1 MRERPS
7 HDRSAGENS
16 RPDRSSGDRAPRDRP
31 ASDRRPPSGDR
42 DGTDT
47 RPPRDF
53 KPRESSPH
61 EGSTTRD
68 FGHRPVRAHATEEGK
83 RTYRVEVGHEHGVK
97 PGNIIGAIANEA
109 GLESQFIGR
118 LSIRDHYSLIDLPDG
133 MPGEVFEHL
142 KKVWVVQQQLRIHEW
157 DGKDDSSNSTIV
169 PAARKPG
176 GTGRPGGFKSGGP
189 KPCSFP
195 LSGVAHLAAA
205 AHQHLIRLQQGSNAA
220 AADQQQ
226 QQQLQQAPS
235 TQQPPLPRYDGQV
248 AVLRLHMEKVVVE
261 LVTNIRTSAC
271 IKRAL
276 LQHVVA
282 LARFFGRRDLNDL
295 LLPLL
300 ITCLNAGEWALRS
313 SFFTAVAA
321 MGPYTGRESLD
332 VFLLP
337 CLEQALTDSEPSVV
351 ADAVMCIA
359 AVATHL
365 RKRSLTAAVT
375 KVAPLLEHP
384 SAAVRSAAVAMVVAS
399 ATCLPPQDVHTQLA
413 SLLSPL
419 LVRQPLLLADPVLLS
434 SCLRSRQPPAP
445 PPGEVPQSGGHHSGG
460 GSSAG
465 GADAP
470 GGGPARK
477 SDAHLLAV
485 AAAGPSPRQHHS
497 WGLLD
502 DAMRGWGAARAKER
516 RARAVP
522 PTSGP
527 RSQNSA
533 IDRLHIPPHS
543 TNTTPALTTTLSY
556 STNPSSNHQLPPG
569 LGRSGDVLAA
579 AESRQGDGHPSSTR
593 DSTPAAPETAN
604 STALPP
610 TPSAMLVLRPTA
622 PLYTFSLDPGYCPG
636 GPAGGSRAAAPSG
649 SGIRS
654 MHGVGVASIASKLA
668 LLEGC
673 AAGLRERGGGGEGAG
688 LDPAERQQLDRIT
701 TLLARLRSAPSGH
714 HPSSLSTFQLT
725 LLSTRAAAAGP
736 GTPGSGPG
744 QGGPT
749 GTAAGGGDPA
759 GVFARLNA
767 GDLVA
772 SLGVS
777 HVSDAI
783 AAAIS
788 TGITSA
794 SRPSNL
800 STSTPPGAAITPSAS
815 GVQLSNRNPNLTS
828 TLNPNPNPNPAAG
841 ASAAAQSTPTP
852 FADVSGINAAAGVAH
867 LYYGNHVS
875 PSAGLGSRYG
885 ATTGGGGAN
894 SGSSFGSGGSSD
906 SWRPRGVL
914 VAHMTEH
921 RRGVNKLALTQG
933 GAFLAS
939 ASSDETVKVWDL
951 RRLERDISFHSRLT
965 YAAQSGR
972 ITALT
977 GCEDDLSIASASSA
991 GSIHVWRLELQGGG
1005 GGRAAAAAAATGGG
1019 EKRQTVWRTYQQVRR
1034 TYQQVR
1040 RNGGKVM
1047 VVIGGVGALR
1057 AVARAQPV
1065 GAACPPTERCGVPS
1079 PAEPRPGRRDGGD
1092 PVGPPSAAVRDAAG
1106 GGVHGWDL
1114 RVKRDVW
1121 VMAGP
1126 PALGLTQA
1134 VAVDPHGCNWIL
1146 TGSQR
1151 GFLTLWDARFG
1162 LCVNR
1167 WQHPLAAPIAAL
1179 APALAPAP
1187 RLGLSARGLAAGGA
1201 AASGAPF
1208 VYVAAGHQEV
1218 GLWDLLDCQCHQVIR
1233 CLGPSEA
1240 EMPEVLLPAALQ
1252 PTPTPP
1258 PESLWGSDGG
1268 RWQQQRGSSGD
1279 LSGVGGGSERAS
1291 AAAAAAA
1298 VGAADGLSSP
1308 QSVPNG
1314 ARTLLPMTGGQL
1326 LSGST
1331 DRCIRYW
1338 EPSRPDSCYLVA
1350 GPLWPSDNL
1359 ADPGSGG
1366 GLTVPQYRYSYRA
1379 SAAAAAPHVPI
1390 LEERCTLESTTR
1402 LNEATHEL
1410 RQKTRVNEQCHA
1422 DGINHMVVADS
1433 GSSRLLLT
1441 CSRDGCVKAWK

>member
-1 MRERPS
+1 
-7 HDRSAGENS
+7 
-16 RPDRSSGDRAPRDRP
+16 
-31 ASDRRPPSGDR
+31 
-42 DGTDT
+42 
-47 RPPRDF
+47 
-53 KPRESSPH
+53 
-61 EGSTTRD
+61 
-68 FGHRPVRAHATEEGK
+68 
-83 RTYRVEVGHEHGVK
+83 
-97 PGNIIGAIANEA
+97 
-109 GLESQFIGR
+109 
-118 LSIRDHYSLIDLPDG
+118 
-133 MPGEVFEHL
+133 
-142 KKVWVVQQQLRIHEW
+142 
-157 DGKDDSSNSTIV
+157 
-169 PAARKPG
+169 
-176 GTGRPGGFKSGGP
+176 
-189 KPCSFP
+189 
-195 LSGVAHLAAA
+195 
-205 AHQHLIRLQQGSNAA
+205 
-220 AADQQQ
+220 
-226 QQQLQQAPS
+226 
-235 TQQPPLPRYDGQV
+235 
-248 AVLRLHMEKVVVE
+248 
-261 LVTNIRTSAC
+261 
-271 IKRAL
+271 
-276 LQHVVA
+276 
-282 LARFFGRRDLNDL
+282 
-295 LLPLL
+295 
-300 ITCLNAGEWALRS
+300 
-313 SFFTAVAA
+313 
-321 MGPYTGRESLD
+321 
-332 VFLLP
+332 
-337 CLEQALTDSEPSVV
+337 
-351 ADAVMCIA
+351 
-359 AVATHL
+359 
-365 RKRSLTAAVT
+365 
-375 KVAPLLEHP
+375 
-384 SAAVRSAAVAMVVAS
+384 
-399 ATCLPPQDVHTQLA
+399 
-413 SLLSPL
+413 
-419 LVRQPLLLADPVLLS
+419 
-434 SCLRSRQPPAP
+434 
-445 PPGEVPQSGGHHSGG
+445 
-460 GSSAG
+460 
-465 GADAP
+465 
-470 GGGPARK
+470 
-477 SDAHLLAV
+477 
-485 AAAGPSPRQHHS
+485 
-497 WGLLD
+497 
-502 DAMRGWGAARAKER
+502 
-516 RARAVP
+516 
-522 PTSGP
+522 
-527 RSQNSA
+527 
-533 IDRLHIPPHS
+533 
-543 TNTTPALTTTLSY
+543 
-556 STNPSSNHQLPPG
+556 
-569 LGRSGDVLAA
+569 
-579 AESRQGDGHPSSTR
+579 
-593 DSTPAAPETAN
+593 
-604 STALPP
+604 
-610 TPSAMLVLRPTA
+610 MLVLRPAA
-622 PLYTFSLDPGYCPG
+622 PLYTFSLDPGSCPG
-636 GPAGGSRAAAPSG
+636 GPAVGSRAAASSG

-701 TLLARLRSAPSGH
+701 TLLARLRSAPCGH

-749 GTAAGGGDPA
+749 GTAGGRGGDPA

-800 STSTPPGAAITPSAS
+800 STSSPPGAAITPSTS

-828 TLNPNPNPNPAAG
+828 TLNLNPNPNPAAG

-867 LYYGNHVS
+867 LYYGNHGS

-894 SGSSFGSGGSSD
+894 PGSSFGSGGSSD

-933 GAFLAS
+933 GSFLAS

-972 ITALT
+972 ITSLT

-991 GSIHVWRLELQGGG
+991 GSIHVWRLELQGAG
-1005 GGRAAAAAAATGGG
+1005 GGRTAAATAGTGGG
-1019 EKRQTVWRTYQQVRR
+1019 EKRQT
-1034 TYQQVR
+1034 
-1040 RNGGKVM
+1040 G
-1047 VVIGGVGALR
+1047 VVCLRQLSPGQGA
-1057 AVARAQPV
+1057 V
-1065 GAACPPTERCGVPS
+1065 TEVTQW
-1079 PAEPRPGRRDGGD
+1079 
-1092 PVGPPSAAVRDAAG
+1092 GPHLLLYATQR

-1151 GFLTLWDARFG
+1151 GFLTLWDVRFG

-1268 RWQQQRGSSGD
+1268 RW
-1279 LSGVGGGSERAS
+1279 V
-1291 AAAAAAA
+1291 AAAAGLVGRLVRLQLVPRHLQVPGWGLVVAASVQA
-1298 VGAADGLSSP
+1298 QLQQPPRWAPPTGCPPP

-1379 SAAAAAPHVPI
+1379 SAAAAAPPRADPGGAVHPGVDDTVSAA
-1390 LEERCTLESTTR
+1390 RR